1 VSGNRHAN
9 GGRDKNP
16 ASGGHLN
23 GLSIIRIEQSQYLDT
38 IRDLFLEYAESLD
51 FDLDFQN
58 FKDELAR
65 LPGEYSPPEGCLII
79 AFYQG
84 KPAGC
89 VGLRKLEKNICEM
102 KRLYVRPRYRA
113 MGVGKVLAGSII
125 REAGVRGYKHMRLD
139 TVPSMKEARRLY
151 LSMGF
156 KKIDPYCYNP
166 IQGATF
172 MEKKL
177 A

>member
-1 VSGNRHAN
+1 MGENPTGHDS
-9 GGRDKNP
+9 DKTRFHGDHKDGLHIIQLE
-16 ASGGHLN
+16 SVQHLDH
-23 GLSIIRIEQSQYLDT
+23 IRS
-38 IRDLFLEYAESLD
+38 LFVEYAESLE

-65 LPGEYSPPEGCLII
+65 LPGEYAPPEGCLVI
-79 AFYQG
+79 AFYRG
-84 KPAGC
+84 EPAGC

-102 KRLYVRPRYRA
+102 KRLYVRPKYRA
-113 MGVGKVLAGSII
+113 MGIGKILAESII
-125 REAGVRGYKHMRLD
+125 QEAGVRGYKRMRLD

-166 IQGATF
+166 IQGATYL
-172 MEKKL
+172 EKKL
-177 A
+177 D

>member
-1 VSGNRHAN
+1 MGE
-9 GGRDKNP
+9 KP
-16 ASGGHLN
+16 ADHDRNLKSSPAGHIN
-23 GLSIIRIEQSQYLDT
+23 GLNIIQLESSQHLDV
-38 IRDLFLEYAESLD
+38 IRALFVEYAESLD

-58 FKDELAR
+58 FKDELAQ
-65 LPGEYSPPEGCLII
+65 LPGEYAPPEGCLII

-84 KPAGC
+84 EPAGC

-113 MGVGKVLAGSII
+113 MGVGKVLAESII

-139 TVPSMKEARRLY
+139 TVPSMKKARGLY

-177 A
+177 D

>member
-1 VSGNRHAN
+1 MGE
-9 GGRDKNP
+9 NP
-16 ASGGHLN
+16 ADYHRNKKSSPRGHINALNIIQLESG
-23 GLSIIRIEQSQYLDT
+23 QYLDV
-38 IRDLFLEYAESLD
+38 IRALFVEYAESLD

-58 FKDELAR
+58 FKDELAQ
-65 LPGEYSPPEGCLII
+65 LPGEYAPPEGCLII

-84 KPAGC
+84 EPAGC

-113 MGVGKVLAGSII
+113 MGFGKVLAESII
-125 REAGVRGYKHMRLD
+125 REAGIKGYKLMRLD
-139 TVPSMKEARRLY
+139 TVPSMKKARDLY

-177 A
+177 D

>member
-1 VSGNRHAN
+1 MGE
-9 GGRDKNP
+9 NP
-16 ASGGHLN
+16 ADHDRNNKSSFGSHIN
-23 GLSIIRIEQSQYLDT
+23 GLNIVQLESGQHLDVIRA
-38 IRDLFLEYAESLD
+38 LFVEYAESLD

-58 FKDELAR
+58 FKDELAQ
-65 LPGEYSPPEGCLII
+65 LPGEYAPPEGCLII

-84 KPAGC
+84 EPAGC
-89 VGLRKLEKNICEM
+89 VGLRKLEKDICEM

-113 MGVGKVLAGSII
+113 MGVGKVLAESII

-139 TVPSMKEARRLY
+139 TVPSMKKARSLY

-166 IQGATF
+166 IRGATF

-177 A
+177 D

>member
-1 VSGNRHAN
+1 MWTEES
-9 GGRDKNP
+9 DCL
-16 ASGGHLN
+16 ASAVAKTY
-23 GLSIIRIEQSQYLDT
+23 I
-38 IRDLFLEYAESLD
+38 
-51 FDLDFQN
+51 
-58 FKDELAR
+58 
-65 LPGEYSPPEGCLII
+65 CI

-89 VGLRKLEKNICEM
+89 VGLRRLEKNICEM
-102 KRLYVRPRYRA
+102 KRLYVRPSYRT
-113 MGVGKVLAGSII
+113 MGVGKVLAESIV
-125 REAGVRGYKHMRLD
+125 REAGVKGYKHMRLD

-156 KKIDPYCYNP
+156 KKIDPYRYNP

-177 A
+177 N

>member
-1 VSGNRHAN
+1 LESGQ
-9 GGRDKNP
+9 
-16 ASGGHLN
+16 HLDE
-23 GLSIIRIEQSQYLDT
+23 IRA
-38 IRDLFLEYAESLD
+38 LFLEYAESLD

-65 LPGEYSPPEGCLII
+65 LPGEYAPPEGCLII

-84 KPAGC
+84 EPAGC

-102 KRLYVRPRYRA
+102 KRLYVRPRHRA
-113 MGVGKVLAGSII
+113 MGVGKVLAESII
-125 REAGVRGYKHMRLD
+125 REAGVRGYKYMRLD
-139 TVPSMKEARRLY
+139 TVPSMKEARGLY

>member
-1 VSGNRHAN
+1 VSENHHASS
-9 GGRDKNP
+9 GRYKNP
-16 ASGGHLN
+16 TAGGHLN

-38 IRDLFLEYAESLD
+38 IRDLFLEYAELLD
-51 FDLDFQN
+51 FDLEFQN
-58 FKDELAR
+58 FKEELAG
-65 LPGEYSPPEGCLII
+65 LPGEYAPPEGGLII

-84 KPAGC
+84 EPAGC

-113 MGVGKVLAGSII
+113 MGVGKALAESII

-139 TVPSMKEARRLY
+139 TVPSMKKARGLY

-177 A
+177 D

>member
-1 VSGNRHAN
+1 MGE
-9 GGRDKNP
+9 KP
-16 ASGGHLN
+16 ADHDRNLKSSPGGHIN
-23 GLSIIRIEQSQYLDT
+23 GLNIIQLESSQHLDV
-38 IRDLFLEYAESLD
+38 IRALVVEYAESLD

-58 FKDELAR
+58 FKDELAQ
-65 LPGEYSPPEGCLII
+65 LPGEYAPTEGCLII

-84 KPAGC
+84 EPAGC

-113 MGVGKVLAGSII
+113 MGVGKVLAESII

-139 TVPSMKEARRLY
+139 TVPSMKKARGLY

-177 A
+177 D

>member
-1 VSGNRHAN
+1 MG
-9 GGRDKNP
+9 DNP
-16 ASGGHLN
+16 ADHDRNKKRLHGGPLN
-23 GLSIIRIEQSQYLDT
+23 GLNIIQLESGQHLDE
-38 IRDLFLEYAESLD
+38 IRALFVEYAESLD

-84 KPAGC
+84 EPAGC
-89 VGLRKLEKNICEM
+89 VGLRKLEKNKCEM

-125 REAGVRGYKHMRLD
+125 REAGLRGYKHMRLD
-139 TVPSMKEARRLY
+139 TVPSMKAARRLY

>member
-1 VSGNRHAN
+1 MGENPT
-9 GGRDKNP
+9 GRDSNKKRFQ
-16 ASGGHLN
+16 GGHVN
-23 GLSIIRIEQSQYLDT
+23 GLNIIQLKSGQHLDFM
-38 IRDLFLEYAESLD
+38 RLLFVEYAESLD

-58 FKDELAR
+58 FKDELAQ
-65 LPGEYSPPEGCLII
+65 LPGEYAPPEGCLII

-84 KPAGC
+84 EPAGC
-89 VGLRKLEKNICEM
+89 VGLRKVEKNICEM

-113 MGVGKVLAGSII
+113 RGVGKALAESII
-125 REAGVRGYKHMRLD
+125 REATVRGYKHMRLD

-156 KKIDPYCYNP
+156 KKIDPYRYNP

-177 A
+177 N